1 MHILFV
7 VIYPGKTL
15 IFSSDMYT
23 PMKKKFELQD
33 MNSYKF
39 QPNVCF
45 GLERIDLVATQGQGY
60 QVNPGLVVNKTDAR
74 NNMYNTYEHKSV
86 YFLRSSGTTGYDAHV
101 ATPVARL
108 PQ

>member
-1 MHILFV
+1 MH
-7 VIYPGKTL
+7 YPGKTL

-23 PMKKKFELQD
+23 TMKKKVELQD

-60 QVNPGLVVNKTDAR
+60 QVAPGLVVDKTDAR
-74 NNMYNTYEHKSV
+74 NNMYNTYEQCSL
-86 YFLRSSGTTGYDAHV
+86 FTS
-101 ATPVARL
+101 
-108 PQ
+108 